1 VSDAERLWQSINT
14 KRAFRD
20 IILPVE
26 INGEQRW
33 WLLGGKPILIGN
45 SGFAGYR
52 GVGADIPLKKQ
63 ADDRLS
69 DLVLHDALTDL
80 PNRVSFQQSLSR
92 AIAELRDDE
101 PFALFFLDLDE
112 FKAVNDTM
120 GHGAGDKPLQSVVKR
135 FSQCLGPGP
144 VLARL
149 AGDEFAVLL
158 RGPQAQD
165 RSALEALSDRLFA
178 AIGQPFQIDDRRVN
192 IGVSLGI
199 AVAPEDGSS
208 EIMRRADLALFQSM
222 RQNAFRVDAK
232 RGEGICRSV
241 AETLQSAPPHRR

>member
-1 VSDAERLWQSINT
+1 LRLQHVSDRLAQVSGLARQELKKITLDRLFVTAGDAAASDAERLWQSINT

-33 WLLGGKPILIGN
+33 WLVSGKPILIGN

-52 GVGADIPLKKQ
+52 GVGADITLKKQ
-63 ADDRLS
+63 AEDRLS
-69 DLVLHDALTDL
+69 YLVLHDALTDL

-92 AIAELRDDE
+92 AIAELRNDE
-101 PFALFFLDLDE
+101 PFALFCLDLDE

-120 GHGAGDKPLQSVVKR
+120 GHGAGDKLLQAVGKR
-135 FSQCLGPGP
+135 FSQCLGSGP

-158 RGPQAQD
+158 RGP
-165 RSALEALSDRLFA
+165 RRRIA
-178 AIGQPFQIDDRRVN
+178 AP
-192 IGVSLGI
+192 S
-199 AVAPEDGSS
+199 
-208 EIMRRADLALFQSM
+208 
-222 RQNAFRVDAK
+222 K
-232 RGEGICRSV
+232 R
-241 AETLQSAPPHRR
+241 